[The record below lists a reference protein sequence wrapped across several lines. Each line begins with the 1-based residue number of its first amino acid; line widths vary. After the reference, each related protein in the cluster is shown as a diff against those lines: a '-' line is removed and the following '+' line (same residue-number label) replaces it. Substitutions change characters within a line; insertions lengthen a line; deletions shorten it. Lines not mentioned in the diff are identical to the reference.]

1 MRKGICEVCV
11 AWLCH
16 TCVEDMKPAY
26 FMNYL
31 HKERKSG
38 SCERCGK
45 TVRTSLY
52 RYLMTGAEMKRRG
65 LELI

>member
-1 MRKGICEVCV
+1 MKKGICEVCY
-11 AWLCH
+11 ARLCP

-26 FMNYL
+26 FVNYL
-31 HKERKSG
+31 GRERRG

-45 TVRTSLY
+45 SAMTAFY